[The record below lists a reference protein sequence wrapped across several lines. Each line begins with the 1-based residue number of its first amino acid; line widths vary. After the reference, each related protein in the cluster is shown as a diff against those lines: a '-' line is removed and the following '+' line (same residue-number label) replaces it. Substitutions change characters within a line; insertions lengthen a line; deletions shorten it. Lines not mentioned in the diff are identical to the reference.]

1 MKTREKSK
9 QIKGNR
15 TVEERKNP
23 SNEGKKKKG
32 RKGTTE
38 EKLKIESSNS
48 SYTREMRK
56 LLHKN

>member
-1 MKTREKSK
+1 MRTREKSK

-23 SNEGKKKKG
+23 SNEEKKKE

>member
-1 MKTREKSK
+1 MK
-9 QIKGNR
+9 
-15 TVEERKNP
+15 
-23 SNEGKKKKG
+23 GKKKKG

>member
-1 MKTREKSK
+1 MKE
-9 QIKGNR
+9 
-15 TVEERKNP
+15 
-23 SNEGKKKKG
+23 KKKG